1 MIRTLFLVTAV
12 WLCFHMLT
20 TLMFCFLISWMEVDL
35 TAMSEMLGAS
45 EDTNNCTSI
54 YTASTFADIA
64 RLELHE

>member
-1 MIRTLFLVTAV
+1 MFSYYVDYIDALFLD
-12 WLCFHMLT
+12 
-20 TLMFCFLISWMEVDL
+20 LMDGGRSDCY
-35 TAMSEMLGAS
+35 EMLGAS